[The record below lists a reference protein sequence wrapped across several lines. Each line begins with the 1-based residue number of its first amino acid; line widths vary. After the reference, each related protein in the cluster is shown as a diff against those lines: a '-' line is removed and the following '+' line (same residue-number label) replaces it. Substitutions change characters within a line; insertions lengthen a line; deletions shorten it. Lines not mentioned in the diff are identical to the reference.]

1 MEDAQ
6 RLWQLEKKRMQD
18 TIKNQK
24 DEMVEDKKWLEK
36 EEKLLVWMD
45 TCSLTYP
52 VELSYTLYFMLS
64 PFLGMSDTCTM
75 IDVMSCFFL
84 GP

>member
-36 EEKLLVWMD
+36 EEKLLV
-45 TCSLTYP
+45 
-52 VELSYTLYFMLS
+52 
-64 PFLGMSDTCTM
+64 
-75 IDVMSCFFL
+75 
-84 GP
+84 